1 MRKLAL
7 LGASALVL
15 TLAVASA
22 SAQPSGQSFLTR
34 GDAAVV
40 TDYAPTGSVTVHE
53 GRAAAIEA
61 PAFQTNGFNLEHHAG
76 R

>member
-7 LGASALVL
+7 LSASALVL
-15 TLAVASA
+15 VLGVATA
-22 SAQPSGQSFLTR
+22 SAQPSGQAFLTR
-34 GDAAVV
+34 GDVQ
-40 TDYAPTGSVTVHE
+40 TSTITE

-61 PAFQTNGFNLEHHAG
+61 PAFAAGAFNLDHHAG

>member
-1 MRKLAL
+1 MRKLAF

-15 TLAVASA
+15 ALGVAAA
-22 SAQPSGQSFLTR
+22 SAQPSGQAFLTR
-34 GDAAVV
+34 GDLGAVH
-40 TDYAPTGSVTVHE
+40 TYAPTVHE

-61 PAFQTNGFNLEHHAG
+61 PAFQTNGFNLDHHAG